1 MFSLFSTVFRSKDGV
16 ISNEK
21 PVKEKIET
29 ASRIIK
35 ELQNDIEEFTSEGSG
50 PFVAAIYDSDGNFV
64 AKCAN
69 SVVSDNCSNHHAEL
83 NVIRAVQEKF
93 NTYDLSKYNLKIY
106 ITAEPCMM
114 CTGGI
119 LASGIKEVYFGVS
132 SVKVEKITKFDE
144 GFKPNWLTEL
154 KKRGITVYGNIE
166 SKSGEEK
173 LRKYVQEGR
182 IIYKPARCV
191 K

>member
-1 MFSLFSTVFRSKDGV
+1 MFSLFSTVFRSKNGV

-29 ASRIIK
+29 ACRIIK
-35 ELQNDIEEFTSEGSG
+35 GLQNDIEKFTCEGSG
-50 PFVAAIYDSDGNFV
+50 PFVAAIYDFDGNLV

-69 SVVSDNCSNHHAEL
+69 SVVLDSCSNHHAEL
-83 NVIRAVQEKF
+83 NVIRKVQDKF
-93 NTYDLSKYNLKIY
+93 KTYDLSKHKFKIY

-114 CTGGI
+114 CIGGI
-119 LASGIKEVYFGVS
+119 LASGIKEVYFGVPS
-132 SVKVEKITKFDE
+132 EKVEKITKFDE
-144 GFKPNWLTEL
+144 GFKPNWFSEL

-173 LRKYVQEGR
+173 LRKYVEEGR